1 MADDKIAISYEL
13 NGIRTVINNLKEA
26 RQAQKDLYSEVIR
39 GKDGAAKAL
48 ADLKDQLEDITEETQ
63 TLKGSGVEKLTSSFS
78 LLGQGF
84 ATLDTGKITT
94 GFKGIGAAMSAIPIF
109 LLIEGIKL
117 LVDNFDEVIAFVGK
131 FFGATNEA
139 EKAVKKLTVSIDAE
153 SAAIANLI
161 EVSDEYTKTA
171 LLQAKAIGASEEQLT
186 EITRSGYNRKIA
198 AAKEYLQAQTDNY
211 NALLRNNS
219 ADAETIKKAGEAQLA
234 AVAQVKKLNTE
245 LSNFNIQTQIDQN
258 KVAADLNKERLAQ
271 YKEFLAKQKQ
281 ANEAAGIDAD
291 AAAQRVQDAALSR
304 LVKDNAEAE
313 KRRQDKMTALL
324 KDSQDQQKMEEDASA
339 SFLSLTDRTLKDK
352 TDKEKAAAAEQAQA
366 KMAIE
371 KGSFD
376 AAKGLSD
383 LYFGQQLKKS
393 KGNAAEELKIRKQ
406 MFNVD
411 KAFSVARAVIDGV
424 RSVQAALTLPPPAG
438 PILAAVNAV
447 LAVANVANIARTQFN
462 PGSGDS
468 AGTDIG
474 GGASAAITAP
484 PPSPPILTPPGS
496 GQNTTQINNGGAY
509 NGRIYVVESDIT
521 DNQNQVGKLVTQSQF
536 P

>member
-1 MADDKIAISYEL
+1 MANKDDVALSYEL
-13 NGIRTVINNLKEA
+13 NGVRVVINNLKEA
-26 RQAQKDLYSEVIR
+26 RQAQKDLTSEIIR
-39 GKDGAAKAL
+39 GNKDAAKSL

-84 ATLDTGKITT
+84 ASFDADKIKT
-94 GFKGIGAAMSAIPIF
+94 GFKGIGAAMGAIPIF

-117 LVDNFDEVIAFVGK
+117 LIENFDEVIDFVGK
-131 FFGATNEA
+131 FFGVTNES
-139 EKAVKKLTVSIDAE
+139 EKAVKKLVTAIDSE

-161 EVSDEYTKTA
+161 DVTDEYTKTA

-186 EITRSGYNRKIA
+186 EITQNGYRRKIEA
-198 AAKEYLQAQTDNY
+198 AQEYLLAQTDNY
-211 NALLRNNS
+211 NALLKNNS

-258 KVAADLNKERLAQ
+258 KVAADLDKERLAQ
-271 YKEFLAKQKQ
+271 YKDFLAKQKA
-281 ANEAAGIDAD
+281 ANDAAGIEAD
-291 AAAQRVQDAALSR
+291 AAAQRIQDAALSR
-304 LVKDNAEAE
+304 LVKDNVEAE
-313 KRRQDKMTALL
+313 KRRQDKMSALL

-339 SFLSLTDRTLKDK
+339 SFLSLTDKTLKEK
-352 TDKEKAAAAEQAQA
+352 TDKEKAAATEQAQA
-366 KMAIE
+366 KVAIE
-371 KGSFD
+371 KGAFD

-383 LYFGQQLKKS
+383 LYFGQQLKKA
-393 KGNAAEELKIRKQ
+393 KGNQAEELKIRKQ

-438 PILAAVNAV
+438 PILAAVNAIV
-447 LAVANVANIARTQFN
+447 AAANVAKI
-462 PGSGDS
+462 
-468 AGTDIG
+468 
-474 GGASAAITAP
+474 ASARFEPGTSDSGGDAGGSSASISAP
-484 PPSPPILTPPGS
+484 PPPPPQLAVPGS
-496 GQNTTQINNGGAY
+496 GQNTTPVNNGTGY
-509 NGRIYVVESDIT
+509 NGRIYLVET
-521 DNQNQVGKLVTQSQF
+521 DVTQTQNQVGKLVTQSQF